1 MHCMTEDMSASVV
14 SLARGLWL
22 KERTSGREDGGGK
35 PMVKKSVDFILN
47 EPETF
52 RKMNYV
58 LNINDAHLKEL
69 EDEAIFVLREVATQF
84 ERKVILFSG
93 GKDSIVLVHL
103 AKKAFWPACMPFSL
117 LHIDTGHN
125 FEETL
130 TFRDDLAQELGVELI
145 VKYVQDSID
154 KGRVTEEKG
163 INASRN
169 KAQSVTLL
177 DAIEELNLDVAIG
190 GGRRDEEKARAKERF
205 FSHRNE
211 FGQWDPKN
219 QRPELWNIFNG
230 HKNIGEHFRVFP
242 ISNWTEL
249 DVWQYILSEK
259 INLPELY
266 YTHRRK
272 IFSRNGMY
280 LAWAPFMQ
288 LKPNEDIFETDV
300 RCRTIGDI
308 TCTGLTLSNAESLE
322 EIISEIAA
330 TRVTERGGRYDDKRS
345 EAAMED
351 RKKEGYF

>member
-1 MHCMTEDMSASVV
+1 MSN
-14 SLARGLWL
+14 LI
-22 KERTSGREDGGGK
+22 E
-35 PMVKKSVDFILN
+35 
-47 EPETF
+47 
-52 RKMNYV
+52 
-58 LNINDAHLKEL
+58 INDQHLKEL
-69 EDEAIFVLREVATQF
+69 ENEAIFVMREVAAQF
-84 ERKVILFSG
+84 ENKVILFSG

-103 AKKAFWPACMPFSL
+103 AYKAFWPAKIPFSL

-130 TFRDDLAQELGVELI
+130 VFRDNLAKEFDTDLI
-145 VKYVQDSID
+145 VKKVQDSID
-154 KGRVTEEKG
+154 QGRVVEEHG
-163 INASRN
+163 VNASRN
-169 KAQSVTLL
+169 KAQTTTLL
-177 DAIEELNLDVAIG
+177 DAIEELKLDVAIG

-230 HKNIGEHFRVFP
+230 RKLPGEHFRVFP

-249 DVWQYILSEK
+249 DVWQYIMKENIK
-259 INLPELY
+259 LPDLY
-266 YTHRRK
+266 YTHKRK
-272 IFSRNGMY
+272 IFSRNGIY
-280 LAWAPFMQ
+280 LAWAPFMM
-288 LKPNEDIFETDV
+288 LKPNEKVFETDV

-308 TCTGLTLSNAESLE
+308 TCTGVTLSKAQSLE

-330 TRVTERGGRYDDKRS
+330 TRITERGGRYDDKRS